1 MGLCVCVRGFSKL
14 VRCRWVGKINQ
25 IAEISFLY
33 EKKNRIEKKYN
44 TNKNLAGVRNPKE
57 AQKNIESRVDFSDL
71 DDVKIDYLYLD
82 TGNLKSVR
90 QFAHTVQQ
98 KYSKIDILINNAGI
112 MAAPYWKTEDGF
124 ESQFAVNYLG
134 HFLLTHLLMPQLRVA
149 GTQDLHSRVINVSS
163 CANLVGNINMD
174 DINGT

>member
-1 MGLCVCVRGFSKL
+1 M
-14 VRCRWVGKINQ
+14 
-25 IAEISFLY
+25 
-33 EKKNRIEKKYN
+33 KKKK
-44 TNKNLAGVRNPKE
+44 TNLTHITRAFTGVRNPKE

-71 DDVKIDYLYLD
+71 DGVKIDYLYLD

-90 QFAHTVQQ
+90 QFAQAVQQ
-98 KYSKIDILINNAGI
+98 KYSKIDMLINNAGI
-112 MAAPYWKTEDGF
+112 MTPPYYLTEDGF

-134 HFLLTHLLMPQLRVA
+134 HFLLTHLLMPQLRAA

-163 CANLVGNINMD
+163 CANLVGNINME